1 MWLSKQKVFSIQRQS
16 LFFFLI
22 STFIS
27 FFPLLISIL
36 KKFYKALYT
45 VYPFLQKIGR
55 QDYHLFGAMHITLR
69 GLRFFD
75 VGIIYHILGKV
86 KFQISFT
93 NYENCL
99 AHNTA
104 LFTSGNS
111 GLPHLNP
118 SRKSSDIPLPT
129 QSPIWA
135 NPMGPFTLSFGKKC
149 YNVTTPGD
157 NLQISSTKH
166 AFIECMFLPCRLRSL
181 HQGYFP
187 DLIDQHDQ
195 HSVSTGIHVNETRS
209 QQSVRAAFTQWSTWR
224 CALRTLFDM

>member
-1 MWLSKQKVFSIQRQS
+1 
-16 LFFFLI
+16 
-22 STFIS
+22 
-27 FFPLLISIL
+27 
-36 KKFYKALYT
+36 
-45 VYPFLQKIGR
+45 
-55 QDYHLFGAMHITLR
+55 MHITLR

-93 NYENCL
+93 NYENIL

-166 AFIECMFLPCRLRSL
+166 AFIECMFLPCRLRLL

-209 QQSVRAAFTQWSTWR
+209 QQSVLLHAVVNLTLCAAHAVWHVNKQGNKSRKTPAWQLDHVNPAYWLKRHIMKIIMIMIIKNNDNNNKT
-224 CALRTLFDM
+224 